1 MEKIKVLHILKS
13 SIYSGAENVV
23 CTIISNM
30 PDNFE
35 CLYMS
40 AKGQI
45 EYKLNE
51 LAIPHVCVDVVDVL
65 AIREMIISFAPDII
79 HAHDFS
85 ASFMAAR
92 AVGNAQAP
100 NLGGRVRVVCHFHN
114 NWPWCKK
121 INPKTIAFK
130 MVSKN
135 IDRILVVSSSVKDE
149 FVFKKVFKDAVV
161 VGNPFD
167 KDKVVQQAT
176 RVPDGVDESAIGDYD
191 VILLGRLTQQK
202 QPIAFIDMIDSL
214 RYQKEDIKAVVVGAG
229 ELYDDCVIKTKQ
241 LGLENNIE
249 FTGFVENP
257 YLYLKKS
264 KVCMMPSAWEGF
276 GLVALEAMSLGKPVV
291 ATAVGGLKD
300 IVTQEC
306 GLVCTGFSEMMDEA
320 MKLLTDEEYY
330 DLKSSAAVLRAQE
343 YSNINN
349 YIDVIVKN
357 YR

>member
-1 MEKIKVLHILKS
+1 MIKVLHILKS
-13 SIYSGAENVV
+13 SIYSGAENVA

-30 PDNFE
+30 PDDYE

-51 LAIPHVCVDVVDVL
+51 LAIPHVCVDVVDVS
-65 AIREMIISFAPDII
+65 AIREMIISYAPDII

-92 AVGNAQAP
+92 AVGQAQAP
-100 NLGGRVRVVCHFHN
+100 NLGGRVRVVSHLHN

-121 INPKTIAFK
+121 INLKTIAYK
-130 MVSKN
+130 IASKN
-135 IDRILVVSSSVKDE
+135 IDKILVVSSSVKEE

-167 KDKVVQQAT
+167 KDKVVQQANKSYEGNEE
-176 RVPDGVDESAIGDYD
+176 PNIGEYD

-202 QPIAFIDMIDSL
+202 QPLAFIDMVDSL

-229 ELYDDCVIKTKQ
+229 ELYEECIIKANNLK
-241 LGLENNIE
+241 LGSNIE

-257 YLYLKKS
+257 YLYLKNS

-276 GLVALEAMSLGKPVV
+276 GLVALEAMSLGKPVI

-300 IVTQEC
+300 IVTEDC
-306 GLVCTGFSEMMDEA
+306 GLVCTGLSDMLDET
-320 MKLLTDEEYY
+320 MKLLSDDEYY
-330 DLKSSAAVLRAQE
+330 AKKSIAAVERAEQ
-343 YSNINN
+343 YSNIDN
-349 YIDVIVKN
+349 YIGTIEAE